1 MKNKNINKE
10 ELTTNIDNKNS
21 VEKNEVRN
29 LEDANLESEIEEN
42 EDKNAFKTQKNAK
55 KRPKKEKKQES
66 FFHSWLKWPLTV
78 LLISLLLSFLF
89 SFSSELLLKDANIVI
104 AIIIIVV
111 FVILSI
117 IGDMIGVA
125 VTAAKIHPYTSMA
138 SRKVRGAM
146 EAISLV
152 KHADRVASIF
162 ADILG
167 DICGILSGACGV
179 CITNILI
186 LHSSNNMINVLVA
199 SLVSST
205 IAALIIFGKAIT
217 KKYSIIHC
225 QKIIL
230 IFGKFLSLF
239 HKQPKNK

>member
-1 MKNKNINKE
+1 MKIDEPEPIEINNE
-10 ELTTNIDNKNS
+10 ENS
-21 VEKNEVRN
+21 N
-29 LEDANLESEIEEN
+29 LETNNENLE
-42 EDKNAFKTQKNAK
+42 QKQQNNKK
-55 KRPKKEKKQES
+55 KRIKKEKKQES
-66 FFHSWLKWPLTV
+66 FFNAWLKWPLAV
-78 LLISLLLSFLF
+78 LLISLALSFIF
-89 SFSSELLLKDANIVI
+89 SFSSELLLNDASLIIALIV
-104 AIIIIVV
+104 IVV

-125 VTAAKIHPYTSMA
+125 VTAAKIHPYTAMA

-152 KHADRVASIF
+152 KNADKVASIF

-179 CITNILI
+179 CITTVLVLN
-186 LHSSNNMINVLVA
+186 SNNNMISVLIA

-205 IAALIIFGKAIT
+205 IAAVIIFGKSIT

-225 QKIIL
+225 QQIIL
-230 IFGKFLSLF
+230 IFGKFLSFF
-239 HKQPKNK
+239 HKQNKKNKQ